1 MQYTDSITKKFLNG
15 SGAFNP
21 LTPRSAIDTLS
32 RWESNEDPTYMGF
45 YFRFLPQTRHDPNN
59 QDLDYLPQG
68 LFLGANNLAGAQE
81 DPDSAVS
88 YLQRRGEYNRA
99 NMMKEF
105 REGMIFSADETP
117 WVFEKVTGMG
127 DIWKIDP
134 KNNFR
139 AKEKKIVFEC
149 VESINGKMTYLIDLY
164 RKAAFDAEY
173 MRYALPETQRFFSM
187 ELIVTEIRWMGDIET
202 ATFLKF
208 TFDYCEFDFFSEG
221 LSYLENLSTF
231 AGESAKVKI
240 PITIGRIREV
250 NSYGLL
256 GGVLEDTWS
265 IGQRGKSEASS
276 SFTSGTSVKDGT
288 GELVNRAFIDAGAY
302 RKSDFTAG
310 LRQKGLDQQQF
321 NNDNAVAPDLGF
333 LGRLATGLGA
343 SLNNLVSGFV
353 NKGLLGNVYGFSL
366 SGLGNALSGILNNPI
381 AAAQGLLSQ
390 STLNQTSGPVATRVQ
405 LTSPDVEFVKASLGT
420 LQEISKVIPSDSL
433 DKITI
438 KDVEEYI
445 KNTKASKNLMSSN
458 LGSDELTGQPSTLQ
472 GNPGKETLVSAPFAQ
487 SLLGSLLLTGS
498 GSTTGNPGQTTL
510 SEANIDRTV
519 SPDKTSLDG
528 IGSSEGNP
536 GKTTLDGIGSLIGN
550 PGQTQLEGIGSL
562 IGSPMSEEF
571 TKSKIK
577 LVGDPGQEELKD
589 NGSSLNGTPGSVD
602 LEGNNSKL
610 VGSLDSEILKS
621 NGSTTE
627 GEASK
632 VNLESNPTPTGKPGA
647 VRFNDTRKP
656 TLDGTPKVRLTGPK
670 NTLDDKL
677 GKEPL
682 DGPAKKNNPLGN
694 ANLE

>member
-45 YFRFLPQTRHDPNN
+45 YFKFMPNTRVDPNN

-68 LFLGANNLAGAQE
+68 LFLGANNLPGAQE

-88 YLQRRGEYNRA
+88 YLQRRGEYTRA

-105 REGMIFSADETP
+105 REGMVFSANETP

-187 ELIVTEIRWMGDIET
+187 ELVVTEIRWMGDVET

-221 LSYLENLSTF
+221 LTYLESLSTY
-231 AGESAKVKI
+231 AGEAAKVKI
-240 PITIGRIREV
+240 PITVGRIREV

-256 GGVLEDTWS
+256 GGVLEDTWGIS
-265 IGQRGKSEASS
+265 QRGKDAAAS

-288 GELVNRAFIDAGAY
+288 GELVNRASTDIIGI
-302 RKSDFTAG
+302 RKSDFIGG
-310 LRQKGLDQQQF
+310 LVQKAQNQLTF
-321 NNDNAVAPDLGF
+321 NTDNAVAPDLGF
-333 LGRLATGLGA
+333 LGNLATGIGA
-343 SLNNLVSGFV
+343 KLNNLVSGFV

-445 KNTKASKNLMSSN
+445 KNTKASKNLTSSN

-519 SPDKTSLDG
+519 SPAKTSLDG

-536 GKTTLDGIGSLIGN
+536 GKTTLDGIGSLVGN

>member
-21 LTPRSAIDTLS
+21 LTPRSEIDNLS

-45 YFRFLPQTRHDPNN
+45 YFKFMPNTRHDPNN

-105 REGMIFSADETP
+105 REGMVFSANETP
-117 WVFEKVTGMG
+117 WVFEKVTGMA

-231 AGESAKVKI
+231 AGEAAKVKI

-256 GGVLEDTWS
+256 GGMLEDTWS
-265 IGQRGKSEASS
+265 IGQRDKERATEA
-276 SFTSGTSVKDGT
+276 FTSATSIKDGT
-288 GELVNRAFIDAGAY
+288 GGLVNRAFTDIAAH

-310 LRQKGLDQQQF
+310 LRQKGLDQLDF
-321 NNDNAVAPDLGF
+321 NSKNAVAPDLGF
-333 LGRLATGLGA
+333 FGKLATGLGA

-381 AAAQGLLSQ
+381 GAAQGLLSQ
-390 STLNQTSGPVATRVQ
+390 STLNQSSGPVATRVQ
-405 LTSPDVEFVKASLGT
+405 LTGPDIQFVKSSLGAIA
-420 LQEISKVIPSDSL
+420 EITKVIPSDSL

-438 KDVEEYI
+438 KDVEDYI
-445 KNTKASKNLMSSN
+445 KSTNASQNLTGN
-458 LGSDELTGQPSTLQ
+458 PGKETLAGQPSTTA

-498 GSTTGNPGQTTL
+498 GSTTGNPGKTVL
-510 SEANIDRTV
+510 SEANIDRGV
-519 SPDKTSLDG
+519 SPSKTQLDG
-528 IGSSEGNP
+528 IGTSEGNPGATQLDGNGSSEGNP
-536 GKTTLDGIGSLIGN
+536 GVTKLVDNGASLTGNPGKENLIGN
-550 PGQTQLEGIGSL
+550 GST
-562 IGSPMSEEF
+562 I
-571 TKSKIK
+571 
-577 LVGDPGQEELKD
+577 
-589 NGSSLNGTPGSVD
+589 N
-602 LEGNNSKL
+602 
-610 VGSLDSEILKS
+610 GSLDSVSLVDNGASLDGSASKEELNS
-621 NGSTTE
+621 NGASLE
-627 GEASK
+627 GEGGQVKLEGPLIPTGSPK
-632 VNLESNPTPTGKPGA
+632 SVKFNETKQPSLDTKNVNLK
-647 VRFNDTRKP
+647 
-656 TLDGTPKVRLTGPK
+656 GPK
-670 NTLDDKL
+670 NTLDGKL

-682 DGPAKKNNPLGN
+682 DGPTKKNNTLGN

>member
-1 MQYTDSITKKFLNG
+1 MQYTDSITKKFLSG
-15 SGAFNP
+15 GGAFNP
-21 LTPRSAIDTLS
+21 LTPKSAIDNLS

-45 YFRFLPQTRHDPNN
+45 YFKFLPQTRHDPNN

-68 LFLGANNLAGAQE
+68 LFLGANNLAGAKE

-99 NMMKEF
+99 NMVKEF
-105 REGMIFSADETP
+105 REGMTYMAVNTP

-149 VESINGKMTYLIDLY
+149 NENISGRLTYLIDLY

-187 ELIVTEIRWMGDIET
+187 ELIVTEIRWMGDVET

-208 TFDYCEFDFFSEG
+208 TFDYCQFDFFSEG
-221 LSYLENLSTF
+221 LTYLESLSTY
-231 AGESAKVKI
+231 AGEAAKVKI

-256 GGVLEDTWS
+256 GGMLEDTWS
-265 IGQRGKSEASS
+265 IGQRDKDRATEA
-276 SFTSGTSVKDGT
+276 FTSATSIKDGT
-288 GELVNRAFIDAGAY
+288 GGLVNRAFTDATANRG
-302 RKSDFTAG
+302 KSDYTAG
-310 LRQKGLDQQQF
+310 LRQKGLDQLQF
-321 NNDNAVAPDLGF
+321 NTDNAVAPDLGF
-333 LGRLATGLGA
+333 FGKLATGLGA

-390 STLNQTSGPVATRVQ
+390 STLNQSSGPAGGRVK
-405 LTSPDVEFVKASLGT
+405 LTGPDVAFVKSSLGAIA
-420 LQEISKVIPSDSL
+420 EISKVIPSDSL

-438 KDVEEYI
+438 KDVEDYI
-445 KNTKASKNLMSSN
+445 KSTNASQNL
-458 LGSDELTGQPSTLQ
+458 T
-472 GNPGKETLVSAPFAQ
+472 GNPGKETLAGQPSTILGNPGKENLVAAPFAQ

-498 GSTTGNPGQTTL
+498 GSLTGNPGQTVL
-510 SEANIDRTV
+510 SEADIDRAV
-519 SPDKTSLDG
+519 SPSKTQLDG
-528 IGSSEGNP
+528 IGTINGNPGTTQLDDNGASLDGNP
-536 GKTTLDGIGSLIGN
+536 GKESLIQPLSVLSGN
-550 PGQTQLEGIGSL
+550 PGKEN
-562 IGSPMSEEF
+562 
-571 TKSKIK
+571 
-577 LVGDPGQEELKD
+577 LVSNGATLK
-589 NGSSLNGTPGSVD
+589 
-602 LEGNNSKL
+602 
-610 VGSLDSEILKS
+610 GSLDSVSL
-621 NGSTTE
+621 ND
-627 GEASK
+627 
-632 VNLESNPTPTGKPGA
+632 NGA
-647 VRFNDTRKP
+647 V
-656 TLDGTPKVRLTGPK
+656 LDGTLSKEELNSNGASLDGETGKVALEGPELIAGFPETVKFNETPKSTIETKTVKLNGPK
-670 NTLDDKL
+670 NTLEGKL

>member
-21 LTPRSAIDTLS
+21 LTPRSTIDTLS

-45 YFRFLPQTRHDPNN
+45 YFKFLPQTRTDPNN

-68 LFLGANNLAGAQE
+68 LFLGANNLAGAEE

-88 YLQRRGEYNRA
+88 YLQRRGEYTRA
-99 NMMKEF
+99 NMAKEF
-105 REGMIFSADETP
+105 REGMVYMAANTP
-117 WVFEKVTGMG
+117 WVFEKVTGLS
-127 DIWKIDP
+127 DVWKIDP
-134 KNNFR
+134 KNNYR

-149 VESINGKMTYLIDLY
+149 NENISGRLTYLVDLY

-187 ELIVTEIRWMGDIET
+187 ELVVTEIRWMGDVET

-221 LSYLENLSTF
+221 LAYLENLSTY
-231 AGESAKVKI
+231 AGEGAKVKI
-240 PITIGRIREV
+240 PIAIGRIREV

-256 GGVLEDTWS
+256 GGVLEDTWGIS
-265 IGQRGKSEASS
+265 QRGKDTAAS
-276 SFTSGTSVKDGT
+276 SFTSSTSVKDGT
-288 GELVNRAFIDAGAY
+288 GELVNRASSDIIGI
-302 RKSDFTAG
+302 RRSDFIGG
-310 LRQKGLDQQQF
+310 LVQKAQNQLTF

-333 LGRLATGLGA
+333 LGNLATGLGA
-343 SLNNLVSGFV
+343 SLNNLVSGFI

-405 LTSPDVEFVKASLGT
+405 LTAPDVEFVKKTLGT
-420 LQEISKVIPSDSL
+420 LQEISAVVPSETL
-433 DKITI
+433 DDITI
-438 KDVEEYI
+438 KDVAEYI
-445 KNTKASKNLMSSN
+445 KNTTSSQNLTGNPGKETLS
-458 LGSDELTGQPSTLQ
+458 GQPSTFL
-472 GNPGKETLVSAPFAQ
+472 GNPGKETLVAAPFAQ

-519 SPDKTSLDG
+519 SPTQTSLNG

-536 GKTTLDGIGSLIGN
+536 GKTQLDGIGSIEGN

-562 IGSPMSEEF
+562 IGEPMSEEF
-571 TKSKIK
+571 TRSKIK
-577 LVGDPGQEELKD
+577 LVGDPGQEELID
-589 NGSSLNGTPGSVD
+589 NGSSINGTPGAVD

-610 VGSLDSEILKS
+610 VGSLDNEILKS
-621 NGSTTE
+621 NGSTME

-632 VNLESNPTPTGKPGA
+632 VDLEGNPIPTGNPGA

-656 TLDGTPKVRLTGPK
+656 TLDGTPKVRLTGPE
-670 NTLDDKL
+670 NSLDNKL